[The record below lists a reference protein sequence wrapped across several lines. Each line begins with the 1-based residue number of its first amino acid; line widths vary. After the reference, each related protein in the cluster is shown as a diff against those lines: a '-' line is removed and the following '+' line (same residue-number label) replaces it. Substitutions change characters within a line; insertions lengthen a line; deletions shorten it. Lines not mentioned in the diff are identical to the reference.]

1 MEYKKLQNLS
11 FEDLGK
17 GKSDYNKL
25 MDKEPFK
32 EGLEEIEVI
41 EDGLP
46 KKVLITKLSYIY
58 SLLDS
63 IYQNYD
69 IEQKQ
74 ILQVGKAI
82 VVVVRIWTVG
92 HDGGEMLS

>member
-69 IEQKQ
+69 IGGIFCFTYGFGIVYFDP
-74 ILQVGKAI
+74 IL
-82 VVVVRIWTVG
+82 
-92 HDGGEMLS
+92 